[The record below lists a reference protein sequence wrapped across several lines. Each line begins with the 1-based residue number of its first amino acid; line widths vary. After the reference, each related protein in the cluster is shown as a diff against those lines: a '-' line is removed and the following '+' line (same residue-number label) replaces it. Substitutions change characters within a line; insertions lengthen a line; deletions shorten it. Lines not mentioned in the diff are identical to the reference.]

1 MRKTLFFIFILI
13 GTSCTTYRVFIP
25 VADRNDIPDG
35 TQYIITKSEIE
46 QVKTIFNNNGLMTR
60 SFDGGFETE
69 AFLIDEGTRAMY
81 KVHQFDEHIRI
92 SAFWGITQKVKAQI
106 GALAG
111 HAASSSYD
119 VHAFDQV
126 IYGSAVKRP
135 KQVFDYAVQLLESG
149 NQAYSFK

>member
-1 MRKTLFFIFILI
+1 MRTTLFFIVILI
-13 GTSCTTYRVFIP
+13 VTSCTTYRVFIP

-35 TQYIITKSEIE
+35 TQYIILNSEIE
-46 QVKTIFNNNGLMTR
+46 QVRTIFNSNGVMTR

-69 AFLIDEGTRAMY
+69 TVLIDEGTRAMY

-106 GALAG
+106 STWAG
-111 HAASSSYD
+111 HAASSTYD

-126 IYGSAVKRP
+126 IYDGDVKRP
-135 KQVFDYAVQLLESG
+135 KQVFDYAVQILESS
-149 NQAYSFK
+149 NQAYSFR